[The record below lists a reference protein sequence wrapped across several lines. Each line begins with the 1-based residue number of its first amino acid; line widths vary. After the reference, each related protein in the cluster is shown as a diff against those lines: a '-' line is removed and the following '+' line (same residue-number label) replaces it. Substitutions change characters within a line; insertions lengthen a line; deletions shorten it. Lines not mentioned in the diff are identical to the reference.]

1 MRIIGLTGGIASG
14 KSTVGRLLE
23 AQQAVIIDADVL
35 AHACLRQ
42 EGPAY
47 ADVVTY
53 FGESI
58 LDTYGEIDRQKLG
71 ARVFS
76 DPIQLEQLNQRVHP
90 HVRSAMKARLEEL
103 EQSGNTWPVFLMVPL
118 LYESNLVHWVDEVW
132 VVYCRPEQ
140 QLERL
145 VLRNKLSASEATD
158 RLKAQWPIDKKREQA
173 DVVIDNT
180 GAADALDEQI
190 TQALQRRIS

>member
-1 MRIIGLTGGIASG
+1 MQIIGLTGGIASG

-23 AQQAVIIDADVL
+23 ARQTVVIDADAL
-35 AHACLRQ
+35 AHACLLQ
-42 EGPAY
+42 GEPAY
-47 ADVVTY
+47 VDVLAY
-53 FGESI
+53 FGPSI
-58 LDTYGEIDRQKLG
+58 LDPHGAIDRQKLG

-76 DPIQLEQLNQRVHP
+76 DPLQLEQLNQRVHP
-90 HVRSAMKARLEEL
+90 QVRLAMKSRLQAL
-103 EQSGNTWPVFLMVPL
+103 EQAGNTLPVFLMVPL

-145 VLRNKLSASEATD
+145 VLRNQLSASEASD
-158 RLKAQWPIDKKREQA
+158 RLKAQWPIEKKRELA

-180 GAADALDEQI
+180 GTADTLDEQI
-190 TQALQRRIS
+190 TQALQRRIL

>member
-14 KSTVGRLLE
+14 KSTVGHLLA
-23 AQQAVIIDADVL
+23 AQQTVVIDADAL

-42 EGPAY
+42 GEPAHT
-47 ADVVTY
+47 DVLAY
-53 FGESI
+53 FGLSI
-58 LDTYGEIDRQKLG
+58 LDVHGEIDRKKLG
-71 ARVFS
+71 AIVFS
-76 DPIQLEQLNQRVHP
+76 DPTQLEQLNQRVHP
-90 HVRSAMKARLEEL
+90 YVRLAMKSRLQAL
-103 EQSGNTWPVFLMVPL
+103 EASGNTLPVFLMVPL

-145 VLRNKLSASEATD
+145 VLRNQLSVSEATS
-158 RLKAQWPIDKKREQA
+158 RLKAQWPIDQKREQA

-180 GAADALDEQI
+180 GTAAALDEQI
-190 TQALQRRIS
+190 TQALQRRIL